1 MAEEEDEQS
10 TSSSSSNP
18 CPICLGPLL
27 QESYLDQCFH
37 KFCYNCIV
45 HWTKVVANK
54 HSCPPSSVKC
64 PLCKTENFSIIH
76 GYDGTSFERHYI
88 NQDFGNSA
96 FFSEAHKYRLQCY
109 YIEPVTLK
117 SLDDKFIVSRYWKA
131 RKYLQLNQW
140 LQTWLR
146 REIQALIQEE
156 DVEIIVHH
164 ILGVIDSLRRND
176 QKTPTTSETKQ
187 EHFKALVSQAA
198 TPFLIGRT
206 DRFVNE
212 VELFLA
218 SGLNIEAYD
227 KVYMQ
232 HLGWKVSGITT
243 EDEEG
248 EVSGNAPSVPY
259 LFLFDEDSDGIE

>member
-1 MAEEEDEQS
+1 MADEDEHS
-10 TSSSSSNP
+10 TSSSSSNS

-37 KFCYNCIV
+37 KFRYNCIV
-45 HWTKVVANK
+45 HWTKVVAYK
-54 HSCPPSSVKC
+54 LSRAPSSVKC
-64 PLCKTENFSIIH
+64 PLCRTENFSIIH

-88 NQDFGNSA
+88 NQDFGNSLT
-96 FFSEAHKYRLQCY
+96 FIVEN
-109 YIEPVTLK
+109 VTLLLYIASVVLSFQK
-117 SLDDKFIVSRYWKA
+117 LTNIGYSATI
-131 RKYLQLNQW
+131 LN
-140 LQTWLR
+140 
-146 REIQALIQEE
+146 QEE
-156 DVEIIVHH
+156 DVETIVHH
-164 ILGVIDSLRRND
+164 IRGVIDSFRRNY
-176 QKTPTTSETKQ
+176 QKSPTTPKTKQ

-206 DRFVNE
+206 DQFVNE

-243 EDEEG
+243 EDEDG
-248 EVSGNAPSVPY
+248 EVSGNASFCLANV
-259 LFLFDEDSDGIE
+259 D